1 MNLLKTLCAAALL
14 TFGQAQAALI
24 SVEFDKA
31 QYQVGDTIVS
41 KLYLSDFSGP
51 LKGAALSL
59 GVGSGF
65 ALDSWQLSDAFDDG
79 LGDYRFGD
87 FVAGQLFLEAY
98 ADWAAA
104 LNVLADKQKDRFLLA
119 TVSFKALSAGVFQFS
134 FDQDYSGVIDG
145 NGDFAAGRLAAPALT
160 VATASSVSAPA
171 TGLLLAAGC
180 WLLAAWRR
188 RRVITP

>member
-1 MNLLKTLCAAALL
+1 MDLFKTLCAAALL

-24 SVEFDKA
+24 SVEFDKT

-51 LKGAALSL
+51 LKGATLSL
-59 GVGSGF
+59 GVGQGF
-65 ALDSWQLSDAFDDG
+65 ALDSWQLTDAFDDG

-134 FDQDYSGVIDG
+134 MDQDYSGVIDG
-145 NGDFAAGRLAAPALT
+145 NGDFATGRLSATALSVAPAS
-160 VATASSVSAPA
+160 AVSAPA

-180 WLLAAWRR
+180 WLLAGWRR
-188 RRVITP
+188 RRTVV